1 MSFDLSGLKGISN
14 QTVEM
19 HFKLYEGYV
28 NATNALTEKISEI
41 LNKNKGEVDPFMMSA
56 YLEMKRH
63 LGFEYNGMILH
74 EYYFGNLKRGVGGSP
89 QESSPFYKKAQA
101 SFGSFEIWKRDFI
114 STGKMRGVG
123 WAICYE
129 APESGRLSN
138 HWITQHEVGNIAGYQ
153 PLLVMD
159 MWEHAYLLDY
169 KPAEKEKYVEAFF
182 LNVNWKSVE
191 KRMGLNI

>member
-1 MSFDLSGLKGISN
+1 
-14 QTVEM
+14 
-19 HFKLYEGYV
+19 
-28 NATNALTEKISEI
+28 
-41 LNKNKGEVDPFMMSA
+41 
-56 YLEMKRH
+56 
-63 LGFEYNGMILH
+63 
-74 EYYFGNLKRGVGGSP
+74 
-89 QESSPFYKKAQA
+89 
-101 SFGSFEIWKRDFI
+101 
-114 STGKMRGVG
+114 MRGVG